1 MMGITVSSDFQHLGI
16 GRRLI
21 EIVEDEARTHSIHNI
36 RDEFW
41 YRAGRCTSFLPVVS
55 LFD

>member
-1 MMGITVSSDFQHLGI
+1 MGITVSSDFQHLGI